1 MSPGRIMKIQQA
13 NDVWRN
19 WSGSQF
25 SAARIVQPSQI
36 SELQSLVKTHAHI
49 RAVGAGH
56 SFSPLAKTDEVLL
69 NLDLL
74 KGIVAF
80 DQEKTQCTVRA
91 GTRLYDLG
99 KDLVPINQALINQ
112 GDIDQQSLAGAI
124 STGTHGTG
132 IDLPCISAFVEGFE
146 LLTADGELLQC
157 HREQNA
163 EIFQAGRVALG
174 SLGIL
179 TQITLQNRPRY
190 KLKEQIQLCSL
201 KDIFTHIGQWK
212 HQHRHIEFW
221 AFLHAD
227 QVILKTL
234 DDTEDDI
241 QPRQE
246 SWPSEDTLL
255 TVCSELTRLFPK
267 TNPYLQKLLSVFVKS
282 TCYVD
287 WSSRIFPTPRNTRFN
302 EMEYQIPV
310 EQGLQCLQE
319 VLATLRKHKVP
330 MFFPIEFR
338 YVKGDEIWLS
348 PFYQRDSVSISIHQ
362 FYKQDYHAIFDL
374 VEPILQKYQGRP
386 HWGKL
391 HSMSAASLRE
401 LYPKWDN
408 FMVLRQQL
416 DPQQKW
422 LNPYLKELFL
432 SGK

>member
-1 MSPGRIMKIQQA
+1 MKIQQA
-13 NDVWRN
+13 DKIWRN

-25 SAARIVQPSQI
+25 STARIVQPSQI

-69 NLDLL
+69 NLDQF
-74 KGIVAF
+74 KGVVAF
-80 DQEKTQCTVRA
+80 DQEKTQCTVYA

-99 KDLVPINQALINQ
+99 KDLKPINQALINQ

-157 HREQNA
+157 HRQQNT

-190 KLKEQIQLCSL
+190 KLKEQIRLCSL
-201 KDIFTHIGQWK
+201 KDIFTHIDQWK

-227 QVILKTL
+227 QVMLKTL
-234 DDTEDDI
+234 DETDATI
-241 QPRQE
+241 QPRTE
-246 SWPSEDTLL
+246 SWSSEDALL
-255 TVCSELTRLFPK
+255 TLCSELTRKLPA
-267 TNPYLQKLLSVFVKS
+267 TNPYLQKLLGVFVKP

-287 WSSRIFPTPRNTRFN
+287 WSHRIFPTPRNTKFN

-310 EQGLQCLQE
+310 DQGLACLDE
-319 VLATLRKHKVP
+319 VLHALRKYKVAT
-330 MFFPIEFR
+330 FFPLEFR
-338 YVKGDEIWLS
+338 FVKGDDIWLS

-362 FYKQDYHAIFDL
+362 FYKQDYRTIFDL
-374 VEPILQKYQGRP
+374 IEPILQKYQGRP

-391 HSMSAASLRE
+391 HSMSTASLRE
-401 LYPKWDN
+401 LYPKWDD

-422 LNPYLKELFL
+422 LNPYLKQLFL

>member
-1 MSPGRIMKIQQA
+1 MKIQQA

-174 SLGIL
+174 SLGVL

-190 KLKEQIQLCSL
+190 KLKEQIRLCSL
-201 KDIFTHIGQWK
+201 KDIFTHIDQWK
-212 HQHRHIEFW
+212 HQHRYIEFW
-221 AFLHAD
+221 AFLHSD
-227 QVILKTL
+227 QVMLKTL
-234 DDTEDDI
+234 DETEDDI

-255 TVCSELTRLFPK
+255 TLCSELTRLFPS
-267 TNPYLQKLLSVFVKS
+267 TNPYLQKLLGVFVKP

-287 WSSRIFPTPRNTRFN
+287 WSSRIFPTPRQTKFN
-302 EMEYQIPV
+302 EMEYQLPV
-310 EQGLQCLQE
+310 EQGLQCLDE
-319 VLATLRKHKVP
+319 ILHVFRKQQVP

-338 YVKGDEIWLS
+338 YVKGDDIWLS

-391 HSMSAASLRE
+391 HSMTAASLCD
-401 LYPKWDN
+401 LYPKWND
-408 FMVLRQQL
+408 FMTLRQQL

-422 LNPYLKELFL
+422 LNPYLKEFFL
-432 SGK
+432 SDK

>member
-1 MSPGRIMKIQQA
+1 MKIQQA

-287 WSSRIFPTPRNTRFN
+287 WSSRIFPTSRNTRFN

-310 EQGLQCLQE
+310 EQGLQCLEE

>member
-1 MSPGRIMKIQQA
+1 MKIQQA
-13 NDVWRN
+13 DKIWRN

-25 SAARIVQPSQI
+25 STARIVQPIQI

-69 NLDLL
+69 NLDQF
-74 KGIVAF
+74 KGVVAF
-80 DQEKTQCTVRA
+80 DQEKTQCTVYA

-99 KDLVPINQALINQ
+99 KDLTPINQALINQ

-157 HREQNA
+157 HRQQNT

-190 KLKEQIQLCSL
+190 KLKEQIRLCSL
-201 KDIFTHIGQWK
+201 KDIFTHIDQWK

-227 QVILKTL
+227 QVMLKTL
-234 DDTEDDI
+234 DETDATI
-241 QPRQE
+241 QPRTE
-246 SWPSEDTLL
+246 SWPSEDALL
-255 TVCSELTRLFPK
+255 TLCSELTRKLPA
-267 TNPYLQKLLSVFVKS
+267 TNPYLQKLLGVFVKP

-287 WSSRIFPTPRNTRFN
+287 WSHRIFPTPRNTKFN

-310 EQGLQCLQE
+310 DSGLQCLDE
-319 VLATLRKHKVP
+319 ILHILRKHQVP

-362 FYKQDYHAIFDL
+362 FYKQDYRTIFDL
-374 VEPILQKYQGRP
+374 IEPILQKYQERP

-391 HSMSAASLRE
+391 HSMSTASLRE
-401 LYPKWDN
+401 LYPKWDD

-422 LNPYLKELFL
+422 LNPYLKQLFL

>member
-1 MSPGRIMKIQQA
+1 MKIQQA

-157 HREQNA
+157 HRGQNA

>member
-1 MSPGRIMKIQQA
+1 MKIQQA

-19 WSGSQF
+19 WSGSQS
-25 SAARIVQPSQI
+25 SATRICQPSQI
-36 SELQSLVKTHAHI
+36 SALQKIVKSCEHI
-49 RAVGAGH
+49 RVVGAGH
-56 SFSPLAKTDEVLL
+56 SFSALAKTDDLLL
-69 NLDLL
+69 NLDQF

-80 DQEKTQCTVRA
+80 DQEKTQCTVQA

-99 KDLVPINQALINQ
+99 KDLAPINQALINQ

-174 SLGIL
+174 SLGVL

-190 KLKEQIQLCSL
+190 KLKEQIRLCSL
-201 KDIFTHIGQWK
+201 KDIFTHIDQWK
-212 HQHRHIEFW
+212 HQHRYIEFW

-227 QVILKTL
+227 QVMLKTL
-234 DDTEDDI
+234 DETDATI
-241 QPRQE
+241 QPRTE
-246 SWPSEDTLL
+246 SWPSEDILL
-255 TVCSELTRLFPK
+255 TLCSELTRLFPK
-267 TNPYLQKLLSVFVKS
+267 TNPYLQKLLGVFVKP
-282 TCYVD
+282 TRYVD
-287 WSSRIFPTPRNTRFN
+287 WSSRIFPTPRKTRFN
-302 EMEYQIPV
+302 EMEYQVPV
-310 EQGLQCLQE
+310 EFGLQCLDE
-319 VLATLRKHKVP
+319 ILHVLCKHQVP

>member
-1 MSPGRIMKIQQA
+1 MKIQQV
-13 NDVWRN
+13 DKIWRN
-19 WSGSQF
+19 WSGSQS
-25 SAARIVQPSQI
+25 SAARICQPSQI
-36 SELQSLVKTHAHI
+36 SALQKIVKSCEHI
-49 RAVGAGH
+49 RVVGAGH
-56 SFSPLAKTDEVLL
+56 SFSALAKTDDLLL
-69 NLDLL
+69 NLDQF

-80 DQEKTQCTVRA
+80 DQEKTQCTVQA

-99 KDLVPINQALINQ
+99 KDLAPINQ

-221 AFLHAD
+221 AFLHSD
-227 QVILKTL
+227 QVMLKTL
-234 DDTEDDI
+234 DETEDDI

-255 TVCSELTRLFPK
+255 TLCSELTRLFPS
-267 TNPYLQKLLSVFVKS
+267 TNPYLQKLLGVFVKP

-287 WSSRIFPTPRNTRFN
+287 WSSRIFPTPRQTKFNEWNISSRLSKACSVWTRF
-302 EMEYQIPV
+302 
-310 EQGLQCLQE
+310 C
-319 VLATLRKHKVP
+319 
-330 MFFPIEFR
+330 MFFASSKCRCFSR
-338 YVKGDEIWLS
+338 S
-348 PFYQRDSVSISIHQ
+348 SSV
-362 FYKQDYHAIFDL
+362 
-374 VEPILQKYQGRP
+374 
-386 HWGKL
+386 
-391 HSMSAASLRE
+391 MSKAMR
-401 LYPKWDN
+401 
-408 FMVLRQQL
+408 
-416 DPQQKW
+416 
-422 LNPYLKELFL
+422 
-432 SGK
+432 SG

>member
-1 MSPGRIMKIQQA
+1 MKIQQA
-13 NDVWRN
+13 NDIWRN
-19 WSGSQF
+19 WSGSQS

-69 NLDLL
+69 NLDQF
-74 KGIVAF
+74 KGVVAF
-80 DQEKTQCTVRA
+80 DQEKTQCTVQA

-99 KDLVPINQALINQ
+99 KDLAPINQALINQ

-179 TQITLQNRPRY
+179 TKITLQNRPRY
-190 KLKEQIQLCSL
+190 KLKEQIRLCSL
-201 KDIFTHIGQWK
+201 KDVFTHIEQWK

-227 QVILKTL
+227 QMILKTL
-234 DDTEDDI
+234 DETEDDI

-246 SWPSEDTLL
+246 SWPSEDALL
-255 TVCSELTRLFPK
+255 TLCSELTRLFPP
-267 TNPYLQKLLSVFVKS
+267 TNPYLQKLLSVFVKP

-287 WSSRIFPTPRNTRFN
+287 WSNQIFPTPRQTKFN

-310 EQGLQCLQE
+310 EQGLKCLDE
-319 VLATLRKHKVP
+319 ILHVLGKHQVP

-338 YVKGDEIWLS
+338 YVNGDDIWLS

-374 VEPILQKYQGRP
+374 VEPIFQKYQGRP

-401 LYPKWDN
+401 LYPKWDD
-408 FMVLRQQL
+408 FMALRQQL
-416 DPQQKW
+416 DPQQKC
-422 LNPYLKELFL
+422 LNAYLKELFL

>member
-1 MSPGRIMKIQQA
+1 MKIQQA
-13 NDVWRN
+13 DEVWRN
-19 WSGSQF
+19 WSGSQS

-36 SELQSLVKTHAHI
+36 SELQCLVKSQAYI
-49 RAVGAGH
+49 RALGAGH

-69 NLDLL
+69 NLDQF
-74 KGIVAF
+74 KGVVAF

-99 KDLVPINQALINQ
+99 KDLAPINQALINQ

-132 IDLPCISAFVEGFE
+132 IDLPCLSAFVEGFE

-157 HREQNA
+157 DRQQNT

-190 KLKEQIQLCSL
+190 KLKEQIRLCPLQEIFANIDQL
-201 KDIFTHIGQWK
+201 KY
-212 HQHRHIEFW
+212 QHRHIEFW
-221 AFLHAD
+221 AFIHSD
-227 QVILKTL
+227 QVMLKTL
-234 DDTEDDI
+234 DETDDAIQSRQDT
-241 QPRQE
+241 
-246 SWPSEDTLL
+246 WPSEDTLL
-255 TVCSELTRLFPK
+255 TLCSELTRLFPR
-267 TNPYLQKLLSVFVKS
+267 TNPYLQKLLSVFVKPS
-282 TCYVD
+282 CYVD
-287 WSSRIFPTPRNTRFN
+287 WSNQIFPTPRKTKFN

-310 EQGLQCLQE
+310 EQGLQCLDD
-319 VLATLRKHKVP
+319 VLHVLRKHQVP

-338 YVKGDEIWLS
+338 YVKGDDIWLS

-391 HSMSAASLRE
+391 HTMTAASLHD
-401 LYPKWDN
+401 LYPKWED
-408 FMVLRQQL
+408 FMRLRQQL

-422 LNPYLKELFL
+422 LNPYLKQLFL